1 MSVAGTV
8 ADFTCTSSRKAFREQ
23 ICEWEQPHRTPLV
36 RPRIVSISRTT
47 CFDSAPC
54 GGAADGLGANTAV
67 AIPNQA
73 GMITAQS

>member
-36 RPRIVSISRTT
+36 RPRIVSISRT
-47 CFDSAPC
+47 APC